1 MPGSKKVFPFLGR
14 QVKST
19 GKNHIQHIPGRKKIF
34 PILGRQV
41 GMGEV
46 DPMRG
51 WRGRRLIS
59 EVGRAIGFR
68 ISSANFSRSG
78 PVKV

>member
-19 GKNHIQHIPGRKKIF
+19 GKNHIQHIPGRKKVF

-41 GMGEV
+41 GMGEAGL
-46 DPMRG
+46 MRG
-51 WRGRRLIS
+51 WRGRRLT
-59 EVGRAIGFR
+59 EGWRAIGFR